1 MVFQLCEKQTME
13 KVEWNFHKYLVDEK
27 GRAVK
32 SYGHRVQPIDIEED
46 IVSWVLDGGD
56 GNVDKLQ
63 AAKHFRIAA
72 KKGHSQK
79 LTSQGCTTAE
89 RDIVQGTELLQIA
102 ADAGGALALKSLQE
116 MKQDESKW
124 IRKVQTTIKYQ

>member
-1 MVFQLCEKQTME
+1 MME
-13 KVEWNFHKYLVDEK
+13 AMEMSISSRQQNTFAFLLKRGIVRNLRL
-27 GRAVK
+27 RA
-32 SYGHRVQPIDIEED
+32 
-46 IVSWVLDGGD
+46 
-56 GNVDKLQ
+56 
-63 AAKHFRIAA
+63 
-72 KKGHSQK
+72 
-79 LTSQGCTTAE
+79 CTTAE